1 MPAAGVKGARVKPV
15 ATSPTQFSCSTTTT
29 STSTTTST
37 APSRRVCHLGAVFL
51 LAVAMSCLLLGL
63 QLNAM
68 LMPGDAWA
76 QENAQ
81 QHQQRKVHRSPFA
94 LSTLSY
100 PMVTREMMKVATK
113 EVMDFSSGLSNPER
127 AERIAKRK
135 QLKVGWIIRKHH
147 LDHPNPNPSES
158 RSFFISD
165 TTHICAQRL
174 RGEG

>member
-113 EVMDFSSGLSNPER
+113 EVMVSSLLKASSNLPSTPTKLLKPM
-127 AERIAKRK
+127 RIKQEQKRT
-135 QLKVGWIIRKHH
+135 
-147 LDHPNPNPSES
+147 NEPSTWHS
-158 RSFFISD
+158 PF
-165 TTHICAQRL
+165 
-174 RGEG
+174 